1 MMGGLDDFLQPLVQL
16 EERLVARAR
25 WGLLCDALPVLVE
38 RRWSLTP
45 MPPKVDD
52 EVPGRPAPASL
63 QGLCTDDRG
72 LVEDLFSDADVLEN
86 GITTLKAELVF
97 AALAQKGEMDYRS
110 FRQAMRQVAVAL
122 YPQLPEADALKLL
135 GQKHVF
141 PRVKL
146 APEKEASDLLPYQPE
161 SDSPRL
167 LELLKREGGVVRDPA
182 KRRASVET
190 LRRAI
195 SNEVIHK

>member
-38 RRWSLTP
+38 SA
-45 MPPKVDD
+45 VVAHADAAQEYD

-72 LVEDLFSDADVLEN
+72 LVEDLLIDADVLEN

-135 GQKHVF
+135 GRSMCFLKLSWL
-141 PRVKL
+141 PRGRL
-146 APEKEASDLLPYQPE
+146 PIYSRINRSPTRRACWSYLSEKEAWYGTRPSAGRRSRRCGGP
-161 SDSPRL
+161 S
-167 LELLKREGGVVRDPA
+167 LLKR
-182 KRRASVET
+182 
-190 LRRAI
+190 L
-195 SNEVIHK
+195 